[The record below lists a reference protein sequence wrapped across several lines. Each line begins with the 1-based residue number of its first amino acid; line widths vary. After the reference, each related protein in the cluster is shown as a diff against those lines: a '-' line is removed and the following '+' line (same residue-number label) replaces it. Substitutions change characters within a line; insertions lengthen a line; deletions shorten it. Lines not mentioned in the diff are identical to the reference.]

1 MRHRFSLA
9 QRLLFILAGTLGSAL
24 IAVYYLTV
32 RIRNTPGGWRLIR
45 QGPRK
50 GGIFAFW
57 HAHQLSAVWHLR
69 AVHGHVLISASK
81 DGEYIARIASALGF
95 RPIRGSSSRGGV
107 SGLLE
112 LVRRVSEG
120 APVGI
125 TPDGPRGPRYSVHR
139 GVLNIARRSGRP
151 ITPFAIGLSHY
162 WELPSWDRFRIP
174 KPFSRGVLCTGEPI
188 PVPSNADEAT
198 LDRVAEEL
206 RASLLALEAR
216 ADTLARR
223 GT

>member
-1 MRHRFSLA
+1 MRPPFSFG
-9 QRLLFILAGTLGSAL
+9 QRLLFVLAGTLGSAL
-24 IAVYYLTV
+24 IAVYFLTV

-50 GGIFAFW
+50 GGVFAFW

-69 AVHGHVLISASK
+69 AIRGHILISASK
-81 DGEYIARIASALGF
+81 DGEYIARIASTLGF

-112 LVRRVSEG
+112 LVRRVNEG

-139 GVLNIARRSGRP
+139 GVLNIARRSGKP
-151 ITPFAIGLSHY
+151 ITPFAIGLSRY

-188 PVPSNADEAT
+188 SVPRDADEAV
-198 LDRVAEEL
+198 LDRAAADL
-206 RASLLALEAR
+206 RASLLALEER
-216 ADTLARR
+216 ADALARR
-223 GT
+223 ER